1 MMKFSVPR
9 SEIFK
14 AIQTVIGVVPPKTT
28 TPILSD
34 ILLSLENNTLKIYA
48 TDLEI
53 LMSTEISVDGVE
65 DGALAV
71 PSKMLA
77 EIVRELGNVKIE
89 VLTEDNYRLRLISD
103 RGIYKISG
111 DPSED
116 FPLMPVSELEEE
128 FDIDSR
134 KLARMIDK
142 TIFAVSHDELRPA
155 LMGVLFQIDPN
166 EFKMVATDGH
176 RLARITNM
184 DFSAS
189 VSAKK
194 MIVPTKAL
202 NLLLKNLSGETKEV
216 KVSFKENYI
225 VFKFDHSEIISRLVE
240 SQYPEYE
247 NVIPTSNKKRLQ
259 INRELFH
266 RSLKRVSIFSNSMT
280 KQVRLSLKPEK
291 IEVFSQDLDIG
302 GEGMEVLPAEYE
314 GEEMDIGYN
323 AQYLME
329 IIQHIDTE
337 DVLMMLDT
345 PVSAGIVLPSEQ
357 LEKED
362 LMLLVMPVRLTETEE
377 AEEVSDEINE
387 YDTSNEYW
395 EDDD

>member
-1 MMKFSVPR
+1 MKFSVPR
-9 SEIFK
+9 SEFFR
-14 AIQTVIGVVPPKTT
+14 AIQSIIGVVPPKTA

-34 ILLSLENNTLKIYA
+34 VLLILENDSLKIYA

-53 LMSTEISVDGVE
+53 LMSTEINVDGIE

-77 EIVRELGNVKIE
+77 EILRELGDVKIE
-89 VLTEDNYRLRLISD
+89 LITEDNYRLRLISD
-103 RGIYKISG
+103 RGVYKISG

-116 FPLMPVSELEEE
+116 FPLMPVSELVEE
-128 FDIDSR
+128 FDIASN
-134 KLARMIDK
+134 KLSRMIDK

-155 LMGVLFQIDPN
+155 LMGVLFQINSN
-166 EFKMVATDGH
+166 EFRMVATDGH

-189 VSAKK
+189 VSEKK
-194 MIVPTKAL
+194 LIVPTKAL
-202 NLLLKNLSGETKEV
+202 NLLLKNISDETKGIR
-216 KVSFKENYI
+216 VSFGENYI
-225 VFKFDHSEIISRLVE
+225 VFRFDHTEIISRLVE
-240 SQYPEYE
+240 SQYPQYE
-247 NVIPTSNKKRLQ
+247 NVIPTANKKRLH

-280 KQVRLSLKPEK
+280 KQVKLSLKPDK

-329 IIQHIDTE
+329 IIRHVDTE
-337 DVLMMLDT
+337 DVVLMLDT
-345 PVSAGIVLPSEQ
+345 AVSAGIVLPSEQ

-362 LMLLVMPVRLTETEE
+362 FLLLIMPVRLTETEE
-377 AEEVSDEINE
+377 SEENVEGVNE
-387 YDTSNEYW
+387 YNNTSDYS
-395 EDDD
+395 EDYDY

>member
-1 MMKFSVPR
+1 MKFSVPR

-71 PSKMLA
+71 PSKMLT

-103 RGIYKISG
+103 RGVYKISG

-116 FPLMPVSELEEE
+116 FPLMPVSELVEE
-128 FDIDSR
+128 FDIDGK

-142 TIFAVSHDELRPA
+142 TIFAVSHDELRAA
-155 LMGVLFQIDPN
+155 LMGVLFQIDSN
-166 EFKMVATDGH
+166 EFRMVATDGH

-202 NLLLKNLSGETKEV
+202 NLLLKNLSGETKGV

-247 NVIPTSNKKRLQ
+247 NVIPTSNDKRLR

-291 IEVFSQDLDIG
+291 IEVFSQDLDVG

-362 LMLLVMPVRLTETEE
+362 VMLLVMPVRLTETEE
-377 AEEVSDEINE
+377 AEEVSGGINE
-387 YDTSNEYW
+387 YDTDSEYW
-395 EDDD
+395 EDND

>member
-1 MMKFSVPR
+1 MKFSVPR

>member
-1 MMKFSVPR
+1 MKFSVPR

-14 AIQTVIGVVPPKTT
+14 AIQSIIGVVPPKTA

-34 ILLSLENNTLKIYA
+34 VLLSLENNTLRLYA

-53 LMSTEISVDGVE
+53 LMSTEINVDGVE

-71 PSKMLA
+71 PSKMLS
-77 EIVRELGNVKIE
+77 EILRELGDVKIE

-103 RGIYKISG
+103 RGVYKISG

-116 FPLMPVSELEEE
+116 FPLMPVSELVEE
-128 FDIDSR
+128 FDIDS
-134 KLARMIDK
+134 KKISRMIGK
-142 TIFAVSHDELRPA
+142 TIFSVSHDELRPA
-155 LMGVLFQIDPN
+155 LMGVLFQIDSN
-166 EFKMVATDGH
+166 EFRMVATDGH
-176 RLARITNM
+176 RLARITNA

-189 VSAKK
+189 VSSKK
-194 MIVPTKAL
+194 LIVPTKAL
-202 NLLLKNLSGETKEV
+202 NLLLKNLSDETKGI
-216 KVSFKENYI
+216 KVSFGENYI

-247 NVIPTSNKKRLQ
+247 NVIPTTNKRRLQ

-280 KQVRLSLKPEK
+280 RQVRLSLKPDK

-362 LMLLVMPVRLTETEE
+362 VLLLVMPVRLTEMEE
-377 AEEVSDEINE
+377 AEENSEGVSE
-387 YDTSNEYW
+387 YDNSSEYP
-395 EDDD
+395 EADDY

>member
-1 MMKFSVPR
+1 MKFSVPR
-9 SEIFK
+9 SEFFK
-14 AIQTVIGVVPPKTT
+14 AIQSIIGVVPPKTA

-34 ILLSLENNTLKIYA
+34 VLLILENDSLKIYA

-53 LMSTEISVDGVE
+53 LMSTQINVDGVE
-65 DGALAV
+65 NGALAV

-77 EIVRELGNVKIE
+77 EILRELGDVKIE
-89 VLTEDNYRLRLISD
+89 VIAEDNYRLRLISD
-103 RGIYKISG
+103 RGVYKIAG

-116 FPLMPVSELEEE
+116 FPLMPVSDLVEE
-128 FDIDSR
+128 FDIDSK
-134 KLARMIDK
+134 KLSRMIDK

-155 LMGVLFQIDPN
+155 LMGVLFQIGSN
-166 EFKMVATDGH
+166 EFRMVATDGH

-189 VSAKK
+189 VSEKK
-194 MIVPTKAL
+194 LIVPTKAL
-202 NLLLKNLSGETKEV
+202 NLLVKNISDETEDI
-216 KVSFKENYI
+216 KVSFGENYI
-225 VFKFDHSEIISRLVE
+225 VFKFNHAEIISRLVE
-240 SQYPEYE
+240 SQYPQYE
-247 NVIPTSNKKRLQ
+247 NVIPTTNKKRLQ

-280 KQVRLSLKPEK
+280 KQVKLSLKPDK

-302 GEGMEVLPAEYE
+302 GEAMEVLPAEYE

-329 IIQHIDTE
+329 IIRHIDTDE
-337 DVLMMLDT
+337 VVLMLDT
-345 PVSAGIVLPSEQ
+345 PISAGIVLPSEQ

-362 LMLLVMPVRLTETEE
+362 FLLLVMPVRLTETEE
-377 AEEVSDEINE
+377 VEENVSDANE
-387 YDTSNEYW
+387 YTETSDTSEEY
-395 EDDD
+395 EY